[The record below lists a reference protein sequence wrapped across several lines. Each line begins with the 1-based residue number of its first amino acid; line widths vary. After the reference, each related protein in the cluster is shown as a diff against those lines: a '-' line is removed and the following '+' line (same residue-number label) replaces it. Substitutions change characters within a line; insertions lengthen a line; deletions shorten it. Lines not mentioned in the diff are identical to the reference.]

1 MGLDYVGPFFK
12 ELQNLFLIQLTGR
25 YERSVWDILWC
36 KLVNVVCEVFSRTNY
51 VDRELMRGT
60 DDGV

>member
-25 YERSVWDILWC
+25 YERSVWDILWF